1 MLARKNPT
9 VAIATEAHE
18 AGVRVSRTMT
28 VKRRDP
34 MIAIHA
40 RRQRVLYIP
49 MPTIPQN
56 GRKKILNH
64 PSCLGDDV
72 KKHFEERVRKA

>member
-18 AGVRVSRTMT
+18 AGVRARRKMT
-28 VKRRDP
+28 VKTRDP
-34 MIAIHA
+34 MIAMHA

-49 MPTIPQN
+49 MPRIPKK
-56 GRKKILNH
+56 GRKKMFNH
-64 PSCLGDDV
+64 PSCLRDDV
-72 KKHFEERVRKA
+72 KTKFEKRVRKA